1 MGQRQWPRSSSRE
14 PRAFVLIFEGNCSI
28 LSYETGEGKYNQGDN
43 MLTLKAVLRDRRI
56 YFPDRLPPSGEHK
69 ILVTFLDEGAG
80 NDVISKDQLNC
91 LIACVVDQKAI
102 LNERQTGILELAS
115 KGMKSKQIA
124 DELHM
129 TFGSVR
135 NQLSRIYR
143 KLEVKNR
150 AEAISKGIEIGLIN
164 HGG

>member
-1 MGQRQWPRSSSRE
+1 
-14 PRAFVLIFEGNCSI
+14 
-28 LSYETGEGKYNQGDN
+28 
-43 MLTLKAVLRDRRI
+43 MLTLKAILKGGKI
-56 YFPDRLPPSGEHK
+56 YFRDELPLGGEHRV
-69 ILVTFLDEGAG
+69 LVTILDEETG
-80 NDVISKDQLNC
+80 DIVIPENRLNW
-91 LIACVVDQKAI
+91 LKACVVDEKAI
-102 LNERQTGILELAS
+102 LNDRQTKILALAS

>member
-1 MGQRQWPRSSSRE
+1 
-14 PRAFVLIFEGNCSI
+14 
-28 LSYETGEGKYNQGDN
+28 
-43 MLTLKAVLRDRRI
+43 MLTLKAILKDRKI
-56 YFPDRLPPSGEHK
+56 YFPDELPPGGEHRV
-69 ILVTFLDEGAG
+69 LVTILDEEIGDA
-80 NDVISKDQLNC
+80 VIPRNRLNW
-91 LIACVVDQKAI
+91 LKACTVDEKAI
-102 LNERQTGILELAS
+102 LNDRQTKILALAS
-115 KGMKSKQIA
+115 KGMKSRQIA

-150 AEAISKGIEIGLIN
+150 AEAISKGIEMGLIN

>member
-1 MGQRQWPRSSSRE
+1 
-14 PRAFVLIFEGNCSI
+14 
-28 LSYETGEGKYNQGDN
+28 
-43 MLTLKAVLRDRRI
+43 MLTLKAILKDCKI
-56 YFPDRLPPSGEHK
+56 YFPDELPPGGEHRVLVTILDEETGDTVISQNRLNWLRACTVDEKAVLNDRQTK
-69 ILVTFLDEGAG
+69 ILA
-80 NDVISKDQLNC
+80 
-91 LIACVVDQKAI
+91 
-102 LNERQTGILELAS
+102 LAS
-115 KGMKSKQIA
+115 KGMKSRQIA

>member
-1 MGQRQWPRSSSRE
+1 
-14 PRAFVLIFEGNCSI
+14 
-28 LSYETGEGKYNQGDN
+28 
-43 MLTLKAVLRDRRI
+43 MLTLKAILKNGKI
-56 YFPDRLPPSGEHK
+56 YFPDELPPGGEHRV
-69 ILVTFLDEGAG
+69 LVTILDEEIGDA
-80 NDVISKDQLNC
+80 VISQNRLNW
-91 LIACVVDQKAI
+91 LKACTVDEKAI
-102 LNERQTGILELAS
+102 LNDRQTKILALAS
-115 KGMKSKQIA
+115 KGLKSRQIA

-150 AEAISKGIEIGLIN
+150 AEAISRAIEVGLIN